1 MYTLI
6 CYSKCGT
13 CRKAQK
19 WLKDKNINYKYRP
32 IDIENPTNNE
42 LDKWIQRSELPIQ
55 RWFNTS
61 GKLYREQNIK
71 DKIKELSQP
80 ELIDILSSNGMMVK
94 RPILLTDE
102 FVLVGFKEEEWEKLI
117 N

>member
-13 CRKAQK
+13 CRKAEK

>member
-13 CRKAQK
+13 CRKAEK

-42 LDKWIQRSELPIQ
+42 LDKWIQRSELSIQ